1 MSKDYKNRFN
11 HEQEL
16 IKTWGVTDDIKELN
30 EMFKQGTLTSE
41 ALQGCAQLYDHRFEE
56 LWKYFEA
63 SSTVINVE
71 DTALQQL
78 IKQRDKIYV

>member
-1 MSKDYKNRFN
+1 MSKDYKNRFS

-16 IKTWGVTDDIKELN
+16 MKAWGVVDDMKELS

-63 SSTVINVE
+63 SFTKVNIEN
-71 DTALQQL
+71 TKL
-78 IKQRDKIYV
+78 